1 MTQSTV
7 TEPSLATLSE
17 PERKALQRK
26 VLRVLMVSQTMG
38 SAGVSVAVSVGGRF
52 VSEITGG
59 SRWGGSSSAAVTFGG
74 AVAGLALSGLM
85 RQRGRRPGL
94 TAGYLLSMFGGL
106 VVVVGIEARSL
117 IVFLFGSVFFG
128 VGQGTNL
135 LARYAA
141 ADLTL
146 PTERAQAMSLLM
158 FGSTFGAV
166 LSLVLV
172 EPLRDVAAGIG
183 LEEFSGPYLFAVALL
198 VIALLNTGLR
208 LHPDPLKVAGGVSA
222 NAKRFQLPNIGHA
235 VRVVRRSP
243 LATLGLTSMIVGQT
257 AMVAVM
263 TMTPIHMKEHGHD
276 KVSSLVIAL
285 HVVGMYGFAPFVGR
299 LSDRGFRRS
308 VGSAQQGWGRL
319 QTVLAGAAVMVLAT
333 ITSAAAG
340 ARPSVLFVGLF
351 LLGLGWSGTM
361 ISGTALV
368 TDNVP
373 ADEKVGVQGS
383 ADLLMSL
390 SGGSAAFLSGFIKQA
405 LEYHYLSIIG
415 TSGTAALL
423 LYTLRTL
430 RGHQVLTARTRLG

>member
-1 MTQSTV
+1 VV
-7 TEPSLATLSE
+7 TELTLANLSE
-17 PERKALQRK
+17 PERKALQQK
-26 VLRVLMVSQTMG
+26 TLRTLMISQTMG

-52 VSEITGG
+52 VSQITGG

-74 AVAGLALSGLM
+74 AIAGLALSGLM
-85 RQRGRRPGL
+85 RQKGRRPGL
-94 TAGYLLSMFGGL
+94 TAGYVLSLLGGL
-106 VVVVGIEARSL
+106 VVVLGIEQKSL
-117 IVFLFGSVFFG
+117 FIFLFGSLFFG

-146 PTERAQAMSLLM
+146 PSERAQAMSLLM

-166 LSLVLV
+166 LSLVLI
-172 EPLRDVAAGIG
+172 EPLRTQAARVG

-198 VIALLNTGLR
+198 IIALLNTGLR
-208 LHPDPLKVAGGVSA
+208 LHPDPLKVAGGVSST
-222 NAKRFQLPNIGHA
+222 AKRFQLPNAGHA
-235 VRVVRRSP
+235 IHVVRQSR
-243 LATLGLTSMIVGQT
+243 LATLGLTSMIVSQT

-285 HVVGMYGFAPFVGR
+285 HVVGMYGFAPIVGR
-299 LSDRGFRRS
+299 LSDR
-308 VGSAQQGWGRL
+308 WGRL
-319 QTVLAGAAVMVLAT
+319 QVVLAGAAVMVFAT

-340 ARPSVLFVGLF
+340 ARPSVLFIGLF
-351 LLGLGWSGTM
+351 LLGVGWSGAM

-373 ADEKVGVQGS
+373 ASEKVGVQGS

-390 SGGSAAFLSGFIKQA
+390 SGGSAAFLSGLVKQA
-405 LEYHYLSIIG
+405 LEYHYLSILG
-415 TSGTAALL
+415 TIGTAALV
-423 LYTLRTL
+423 LYALRTL
-430 RGHQVLTARTRLG
+430 RQHGPTTLAASA

>member
-1 MTQSTV
+1 
-7 TEPSLATLSE
+7 
-17 PERKALQRK
+17 
-26 VLRVLMVSQTMG
+26 
-38 SAGVSVAVSVGGRF
+38 
-52 VSEITGG
+52 
-59 SRWGGSSSAAVTFGG
+59 
-74 AVAGLALSGLM
+74 
-85 RQRGRRPGL
+85 
-94 TAGYLLSMFGGL
+94 
-106 VVVVGIEARSL
+106 
-117 IVFLFGSVFFG
+117 
-128 VGQGTNL
+128 
-135 LARYAA
+135 
-141 ADLTL
+141 
-146 PTERAQAMSLLM
+146 
-158 FGSTFGAV
+158 
-166 LSLVLV
+166 
-172 EPLRDVAAGIG
+172 
-183 LEEFSGPYLFAVALL
+183 
-198 VIALLNTGLR
+198 
-208 LHPDPLKVAGGVSA
+208 
-222 NAKRFQLPNIGHA
+222 
-235 VRVVRRSP
+235 VRRSP
-243 LATLGLTSMIVGQT
+243 LATLGLISMIVGQT

-373 ADEKVGVQGS
+373 TDEKVGVQGS

-415 TSGTAALL
+415 TIGTAALL

-430 RGHQVLTARTRLG
+430 RAHQLLTARTRLG

>member
-1 MTQSTV
+1 LPENRRYGAVV
-7 TEPSLATLSE
+7 TEPTLATLSE

-26 VLRVLMVSQTMG
+26 TLRTLMVSQTMG

-52 VSEITGG
+52 VSQITGG
-59 SRWGGSSSAAVTFGG
+59 SRWGGTSSAAVTFGG
-74 AVAGLALSGLM
+74 ALAGLALSGLM

-94 TAGYLLSMFGGL
+94 TAGYILSLLGGL
-106 VVVVGIEARSL
+106 VVVLGIEQNSL
-117 IVFLFGSVFFG
+117 EIFLFGSLFFG

-166 LSLVLV
+166 LSLVLI
-172 EPLRDVAAGIG
+172 EPLRTVAKRVG
-183 LEEFSGPYLFAVALL
+183 LQEFSGPYLFAVVLL
-198 VIALLNTGLR
+198 IIALLNTGLR
-208 LHPDPLKVAGGVSA
+208 LYPDPLKVAGGVSPS
-222 NAKRFQLPNIGHA
+222 AKRFQVPNVRHA
-235 VRVVRRSP
+235 VGVVRQSR
-243 LATLGLTSMIVGQT
+243 LATLGLTSMIVSQT

-285 HVVGMYGFAPFVGR
+285 HVVGMYGFAPIVGR
-299 LSDRGFRRS
+299 MSDR
-308 VGSAQQGWGRL
+308 WGRL
-319 QTVLAGAAVMVLAT
+319 QVVLAGAAVMVAAT

-340 ARPSVLFVGLF
+340 ARPSVLFIGLF
-351 LLGLGWSGTM
+351 LLGVGWSGAM

-373 ADEKVGVQGS
+373 ASEKVGVQGS

-390 SGGSAAFLSGFIKQA
+390 SGGSAAFLSGLIKQA
-405 LEYHYLSIIG
+405 LEYHYLSILG
-415 TSGTAALL
+415 TLGTAALL
-423 LYTLRTL
+423 LYALRTL
-430 RGHQVLTARTRLG
+430 RAHGTAALAPLA

>member
-1 MTQSTV
+1 MH
-7 TEPSLATLSE
+7 EPTLAELTE

-26 VLRVLMVSQTMG
+26 VLRVLVLSQTMG

-52 VSEITGG
+52 VSQITGG
-59 SRWGGSSSAAVTFGG
+59 SRWGGTSSAAVTFGG

-85 RQRGRRPGL
+85 RQKGRRPGL
-94 TAGYLLSMFGGL
+94 ALGYLMSLIGGL
-106 VVVVGIEARSL
+106 VVVVGIEAQSL
-117 IVFLFGSVFFG
+117 AVFLFGSLFFG

-146 PTERAQAMSLLM
+146 PSERAQAMSLLM

-172 EPLRDVAAGIG
+172 EPLRKAAANSG

-198 VIALLNTGLR
+198 VLALLNTGLR
-208 LHPDPLKVAGGVSA
+208 LYPDPLIVAGGVSPS
-222 NAKRFQLPNIGHA
+222 AKRFQLPNIAHA

-243 LATLGLTSMIVGQT
+243 LATLGLTSMIVSQT

-276 KVSSLVIAL
+276 SVSSYVIAL
-285 HVVGMYGFAPFVGR
+285 HVVGMYGLAPLVGR
-299 LSDRGFRRS
+299 LSDR
-308 VGSAQQGWGRL
+308 WGRL
-319 QTVLAGAAVMVLAT
+319 QVVLAGAAIMVLAT
-333 ITSAAAG
+333 LTSAAAG
-340 ARPSVLFVGLF
+340 ARPSILFLGLF
-351 LLGLGWSGTM
+351 LLGLGWSGAM

-373 ADEKVGVQGS
+373 ATEKVSVQGS

-390 SGGSAAFLSGFIKQA
+390 SGGSAAFLSGFIKEA

-415 TSGTAALL
+415 TIGTAALL
-423 LYTLRTL
+423 MYALRTF
-430 RGHQVLTARTRLG
+430 RGQPVIAPA